1 MAKAPKYKT
10 SIKVSGPFFTHD
22 PAKTL
27 RENMHVMMLNL
38 AKAGAKDVRS
48 QMRAGRSERAPI
60 SRLGHHHVVDYV
72 FGELRRYPSGPR
84 YTARV
89 IVRNRGLTKEQ
100 GISLMASASQVE
112 GQIHAFRKTKGRILR
127 TRTVN
132 AAELLKGIK

>member
-1 MAKAPKYKT
+1 MAKTQIKKT
-10 SIKVSGPFFTHD
+10 GPFFTND

-27 RENMHVMMLNL
+27 RQNMHQMMLNL
-38 AKAGAKDVRS
+38 AKAGMKDVRS
-48 QMRAGRSERAPI
+48 QLRSGRSERAPI

-84 YTARV
+84 YSARV
-89 IVRNRGLTKEQ
+89 IVRNRGLTPEQ
-100 GISLMASASQVE
+100 GISLMAAASQLE
-112 GQIHAFRKTKGRILR
+112 GELHAFRKTKGRILR